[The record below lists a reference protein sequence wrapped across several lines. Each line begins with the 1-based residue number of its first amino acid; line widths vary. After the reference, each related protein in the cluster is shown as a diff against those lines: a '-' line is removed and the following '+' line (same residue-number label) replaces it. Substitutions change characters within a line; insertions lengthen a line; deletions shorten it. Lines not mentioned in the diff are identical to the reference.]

1 MHDSL
6 LIISVL
12 LALASLALLVLLSL
26 RKPKDPSAEIK
37 EKLAVLESGQQRVE
51 RAVKD
56 EIAKNRDEMSLG
68 AKNARQEISTSVGA
82 LADSNARR
90 IVELGHAQ
98 KNQLDSFA
106 KQLAELTDRTE
117 RRLEAMRTTGE
128 AKLSALQDDN
138 SKKLDQMRVVVDEKL
153 HSTLE
158 KRLGESFNIVV
169 QRLEEVHKGLG
180 EMQSLASGVGDLK
193 RILSNVKTR
202 GTMAEWQLEN
212 MLEQVMA
219 PSQYEKNIATKKG
232 SNERVE
238 FALKLPGQDGT
249 SKKEVLLPIDAKFPK
264 EDYERLVDAREKCN
278 PELIEEASKQL
289 ERRAKDMAKSI
300 RDKYLDPPNTTDF
313 GIMYVPTEGL
323 FAEIISRPG
332 MCEILQRDF
341 RVMVTGPTTLA
352 TLLNCIQVGFR
363 TLAIAQRSS
372 EVWSMLGAV
381 KTEFGKFGDLLEK
394 TKKKLDEASN
404 TIDDAARKS
413 RTIERKLRD
422 VQELPSGTDEI
433 EDVAGLIEAPLLLAA
448 ELQESELSK
457 NPVASTPH
465 DAIQSLDVETQAE
478 EEDSMPLLNSKHAT
492 GQA

>member
-1 MHDSL
+1 MNGNSL
-6 LIISVL
+6 MAILIL
-12 LALASLALLVLLSL
+12 LSAGNLVLLVILLITRS
-26 RKPKDPSAEIK
+26 KDPFTDLK
-37 EKLAVLESGQQRVE
+37 EKLAAVDGGQQRIE
-51 RAVKD
+51 TAVK
-56 EIAKNRDEMSLG
+56 
-68 AKNARQEISTSVGA
+68 QEISRNREEMNLVGKESRQELAAAIRA
-82 LADSNARR
+82 LGDSNATR
-90 IVELGHAQ
+90 ITEIGGAQ

-106 KQLAELTDRTE
+106 RQLGGLTEATE
-117 RRLEAMRTTGE
+117 RRLETMRATIE
-128 AKLSALQDDN
+128 SKLTALQEDN
-138 SKKLDQMRVVVDEKL
+138 SRKLDQMRTIVDEKL
-153 HSTLE
+153 QSTLE

-169 QRLEEVHKGLG
+169 QRLEQVHKGLG

-202 GTMAEWQLEN
+202 GTLAEWQLEN

-219 PSQYEKNIATKKG
+219 PSQYEKNIATRKG
-232 SNERVE
+232 SSEKVE

-249 SKKEVLLPIDAKFPK
+249 SNKEVFLPIDAKFPK

-278 PELIEEASKQL
+278 PEMIEEASKQL
-289 ERRAKDMAKSI
+289 ERRVKEMAKSI

-332 MCEILQRDF
+332 MCEVLHRDF

-352 TLLNCIQVGFR
+352 TLLNCLQVGFR

-372 EVWSMLGAV
+372 EVWELLGAV

-413 RTIERKLRD
+413 RTIERRLRD
-422 VQELPSGTDEI
+422 VQELPSGAEEI
-433 EDVAGLIEAPLLLAA
+433 EEVASLSEAPLLLAA
-448 ELQESELSK
+448 ELREGDLS
-457 NPVASTPH
+457 
-465 DAIQSLDVETQAE
+465 
-478 EEDSMPLLNSKHAT
+478 
-492 GQA
+492 

>member
-1 MHDSL
+1 
-6 LIISVL
+6 
-12 LALASLALLVLLSL
+12 
-26 RKPKDPSAEIK
+26 
-37 EKLAVLESGQQRVE
+37 
-51 RAVKD
+51 
-56 EIAKNRDEMSLG
+56 
-68 AKNARQEISTSVGA
+68 
-82 LADSNARR
+82 
-90 IVELGHAQ
+90 
-98 KNQLDSFA
+98 
-106 KQLAELTDRTE
+106 
-117 RRLEAMRTTGE
+117 
-128 AKLSALQDDN
+128 
-138 SKKLDQMRVVVDEKL
+138 
-153 HSTLE
+153 
-158 KRLGESFNIVV
+158 
-169 QRLEEVHKGLG
+169 LEEVHKGLG

-202 GTMAEWQLEN
+202 GTVAEWQLEN

-219 PSQYEKNIATKKG
+219 PSQYEKNVATKKG

-249 SKKEVLLPIDAKFPK
+249 SKKEVFLPIDAKFPK

-289 ERRAKDMAKSI
+289 ERRVKDMAKSI
-300 RDKYLDPPNTTDF
+300 RDRYLDPPNTTDF

-352 TLLNCIQVGFR
+352 TLLNCLQVGFR

-372 EVWSMLGAV
+372 EVWAMLGAV

-422 VQELPSGTDEI
+422 VQELPMGTEEI
-433 EDVAGLIEAPLLLAA
+433 EDVAALIEAPLLLIA
-448 ELQESELSK
+448 ESQESEPSK
-457 NPVASTPH
+457 SPVTSTPH
-465 DAIQSLDVETQAE
+465 DAIQLLDSEAQAE
-478 EEDSMPLLNSKHAT
+478 KEGPTPLLNSKHAT
-492 GQA
+492 GQG